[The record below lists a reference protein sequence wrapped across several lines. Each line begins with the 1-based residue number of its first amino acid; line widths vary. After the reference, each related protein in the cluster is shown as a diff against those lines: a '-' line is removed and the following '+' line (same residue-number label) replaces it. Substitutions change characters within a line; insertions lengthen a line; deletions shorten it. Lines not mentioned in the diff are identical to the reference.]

1 MDIRIILVLL
11 GHSNLL
17 TTARYTHV
25 ATTTIAAT
33 QSPFHHK
40 GVAAGLTPMR
50 DSEKLSCRI
59 VSKDFSVNENSED
72 QGPDPIDVAVG
83 HRIRVRRKW
92 LGISQSTL
100 ADHLG
105 VSFQQVQKYERGA
118 NRVSASMLVKIA
130 QKLDTSVGEL
140 VGETAAPLG
149 DESLFEKLAVPG
161 AVQLL
166 EAFASVQQPAMRTA
180 ILNLTRSLIEES
192 SDERT
197 LGIRRAR

>member
-1 MDIRIILVLL
+1 
-11 GHSNLL
+11 
-17 TTARYTHV
+17 
-25 ATTTIAAT
+25 
-33 QSPFHHK
+33 
-40 GVAAGLTPMR
+40 MR

-149 DESLFEKLAVPG
+149 EESLFEKLAVPG

-166 EAFASVQQPAMRTA
+166 EAFASVQQPAMRTT

-197 LGIRRAR
+197 LSIRRAR

>member
-1 MDIRIILVLL
+1 M
-11 GHSNLL
+11 
-17 TTARYTHV
+17 
-25 ATTTIAAT
+25 
-33 QSPFHHK
+33 
-40 GVAAGLTPMR
+40 
-50 DSEKLSCRI
+50 
-59 VSKDFSVNENSED
+59 NENSED

-118 NRVSASMLVKIA
+118 NRVSASMLVRIA

-140 VGETAAPLG
+140 VGEIATPLG

-192 SDERT
+192 EERP
-197 LGIRRAR
+197 LGVKRAR

>member
-1 MDIRIILVLL
+1 M
-11 GHSNLL
+11 
-17 TTARYTHV
+17 
-25 ATTTIAAT
+25 
-33 QSPFHHK
+33 
-40 GVAAGLTPMR
+40 
-50 DSEKLSCRI
+50 
-59 VSKDFSVNENSED
+59 NERSD
-72 QGPDPIDVAVG
+72 DLGPDPIDIAVG

-130 QKLDTSVGEL
+130 QKLDTTVAEL
-140 VGETAAPLG
+140 VGETATPQG

-166 EAFASVQQPAMRTA
+166 DAFASVQQPALRTA

-192 SDERT
+192 EERA
-197 LGIRRAR
+197 GAKRAR

>member
-1 MDIRIILVLL
+1 
-11 GHSNLL
+11 
-17 TTARYTHV
+17 
-25 ATTTIAAT
+25 
-33 QSPFHHK
+33 
-40 GVAAGLTPMR
+40 
-50 DSEKLSCRI
+50 
-59 VSKDFSVNENSED
+59 VNENSED

-118 NRVSASMLVKIA
+118 NRVSASMLVRIA
-130 QKLDTSVGEL
+130 QKLDTTVGEL
-140 VGETAAPLG
+140 VGEIATPLG

-192 SDERT
+192 EERP
-197 LGIRRAR
+197 LSVKRAR

>member
-1 MDIRIILVLL
+1 M
-11 GHSNLL
+11 
-17 TTARYTHV
+17 
-25 ATTTIAAT
+25 
-33 QSPFHHK
+33 
-40 GVAAGLTPMR
+40 
-50 DSEKLSCRI
+50 
-59 VSKDFSVNENSED
+59 NENSED

-197 LGIRRAR
+197 LSVKRAR